1 MILTTIPC
9 LPETRDSPLHVCII
23 LLQHQIQEKIL
34 IILPSSFRL
43 PQWLSG
49 KESACNAAD
58 TGNPGSI
65 PGSGRSPGG
74 GHGNLLQCSCLGNP
88 MDRGTWQATVHRV
101 TKSQTLQKWLSMHT
115 CTTIFQGCTIMSYA
129 SSESLPSSLLF
140 WVPLGQ
146 VVAV

>member
-65 PGSGRSPGG
+65 PGSGRSWPGWTSIWPSNPTSG
-74 GHGNLLQCSCLGNP
+74 HTHQGNQIWKRHMHPNVHRSSLSLPGHGSNLDAHQQTNGQGSC
-88 MDRGTWQATVHRV
+88 GTYTPWNITQ
-101 TKSQTLQKWLSMHT
+101 
-115 CTTIFQGCTIMSYA
+115 
-129 SSESLPSSLLF
+129 
-140 WVPLGQ
+140 PLKRIHLNQ
-146 VVAV
+146 F